1 MKEKSS
7 RLNTIREIVSRQ
19 KIGSQEELLT
29 VLTEHGYSLTQAT
42 LSRDLKRLKITKTLD
57 STGAY
62 QYKLSEPP
70 FLNGGGGEVQIIGAN
85 SLEFSGNI
93 AVMKTRKGYA
103 SGIAAEIDDEGGDAI
118 LGTIAGDDTI
128 LIIPREGY
136 SRAEITALLSNLIGT
151 N

>member
-7 RLNTIREIVSRQ
+7 RLNTIREIVTRQ
-19 KIGSQEELLT
+19 RIGSQEELLA
-29 VLTEHGYSLTQAT
+29 VLTQQGYSLTQAT

-57 STGAY
+57 NTGAY
-62 QYKLSEPP
+62 QYKLADSSY
-70 FLNGGGGEVQIIGAN
+70 FAKGGGDVQIIGAN

-136 SRAEITALLSNLIGT
+136 SRAEITELLSNLIGT
-151 N
+151 K